1 MSASIADNFLFRTL
15 RFRKICKLVQFNRPQ
30 STIAKPVSVSGFGFW
45 SGLDVSLR
53 FVPAAE
59 NSGIVFRRTD
69 ISGGPKV
76 PAKIVHR
83 VSGPRRT
90 TLVKDGVSVE
100 MVEHVLSAL
109 AGLKIDNCEIEVNRA
124 EMPGMDGSS
133 LPFVEALLTAGTVQ
147 LSAQRKVTRVTET
160 VRVGNTHSWILIEP
174 SDSQQFE
181 LCFQLDYPTC
191 PAVGQQAFRSV
202 MKTDRYRL
210 SIAPART
217 FVLEN
222 EAEQLL
228 RQGLGARVSHK
239 DILIFND
246 EGPIRNSLRFV
257 DECARHKV
265 LDMIG
270 DFSLIGTDIIGKFT
284 AFKSG
289 HRLNSQVVLELLRQG
304 ESESVDQRKISA

>member
-1 MSASIADNFLFRTL
+1 MSLKFL
-15 RFRKICKLVQFNRPQ
+15 
-30 STIAKPVSVSGFGFW
+30 
-45 SGLDVSLR
+45 
-53 FVPAAE
+53 PAAE
-59 NSGIVFRRTD
+59 NTGIVFRRTD
-69 ISGGPKV
+69 IKGCPLI

-90 TLVKDGVSVE
+90 TLVKDGCSVE

-109 AGLKIDNCEIEVNRA
+109 AGLKIDNCEIEVDRA

-133 LPFVEALLTAGTVQ
+133 LPFVEALVAAGMIQQTS
-147 LSAQRKVTRVTET
+147 LRKVTCVNQA
-160 VRVGNTHSWILIEP
+160 VRVGNAHSWILMEP
-174 SDSQQFE
+174 SESQQFE
-181 LCFQLDYPTC
+181 LCFQLDYPNC
-191 PAVGQQAFRSV
+191 PSVGQQAFSSV
-202 MKTDRYRL
+202 LKTDRYRL

-222 EAEQLL
+222 EAQQLL
-228 RQGLGARVSHK
+228 RQGLGARVSHQ

-246 EGPIRNSLRFV
+246 QGPIRNTLRFD

-270 DFSLIGTDIIGKFT
+270 DFSLVGTDIVGKFT

-289 HRLNSQVVLELLRQG
+289 HRLNSQVVLELLRQQ
-304 ESESVDQRKISA
+304 ESDQIDQRKISA

>member
-1 MSASIADNFLFRTL
+1 M
-15 RFRKICKLVQFNRPQ
+15 
-30 STIAKPVSVSGFGFW
+30 
-45 SGLDVSLR
+45 SLR
-53 FVPAAE
+53 FMPAAE

-69 ISGGPKV
+69 ISGSPLV

-109 AGLKIDNCEIEVNRA
+109 AGLKIDNCQIEVDRA

-133 LPFVEALLTAGTVQ
+133 LPFVDALVAAGTVQ
-147 LSAQRKVTRVTET
+147 QNAQRKITSVTES
-160 VRVGNTHSWILIEP
+160 VRVGNAHSWILIEP
-174 SDSQQFE
+174 SQSQQFE

-191 PAVGQQAFRSV
+191 AAVGQQAFSSTL
-202 MKTDRYRL
+202 KIDRYRL

-222 EAEQLL
+222 EAQQLL

-246 EGPIRNSLRFV
+246 DGPIKNSLRFD

-284 AFKSG
+284 AYKSG

-304 ESESVDQRKISA
+304 GSENFDQRKISA

>member
-1 MSASIADNFLFRTL
+1 MSLSF
-15 RFRKICKLVQFNRPQ
+15 Q
-30 STIAKPVSVSGFGFW
+30 
-45 SGLDVSLR
+45 
-53 FVPAAE
+53 PAAE
-59 NSGIVFRRTD
+59 NSGIVFRRSD
-69 ISGGPKV
+69 IAGKPSI

-90 TLVKDGVSVE
+90 TLVKNGHSVE

-109 AGLKIDNCEIEVNRA
+109 AGMKIDNCVVEVNRA

-147 LSAQRKVTRVTET
+147 QSAVRKFTQVTET
-160 VRVGNTHSWILIEP
+160 VRVGNAHSWILIEP
-174 SDSQQFE
+174 SPSQQFE

-191 PAVGQQAFRSV
+191 PAVGQQAFSSV
-202 MKTDRYRL
+202 VNTDRYRL
-210 SIAPART
+210 SIAAART

-270 DFSLIGTDIIGKFT
+270 DFSLIGTDIVGKFT

-304 ESESVDQRKISA
+304 ESENADQRKISA